1 MLFAA
6 TRTDLE
12 IILNRVKA
20 DRERQISYYIPHMG
34 HLLKKKRNN
43 WTYLQ
48 NRNRLTDIKAK
59 LMFKKGKRQVERN
72 RSEAWDVYT
81 HSSIDKVDNQQGS
94 RI

>member
-1 MLFAA
+1 MSINRGMDKEDTHTMEYYLAKKNKIMLFAA

-43 WTYLQ
+43 
-48 NRNRLTDIKAK
+48 
-59 LMFKKGKRQVERN
+59 
-72 RSEAWDVYT
+72 
-81 HSSIDKVDNQQGS
+81 
-94 RI
+94 